1 MGPPPRKAGGRGG
14 HPAGPKNT
22 TRTPEDSAP
31 HRHARQ
37 DALDL
42 ALACAELAPQV
53 LAWAEIAA
61 PGERE
66 ALVALARRLG
76 RAAERGAA

>member
-1 MGPPPRKAGGRGG
+1 MGPPPRNAGGRGG

-22 TRTPEDSAP
+22 TRTPEDSST

-37 DALDL
+37 DAHDL

-53 LAWAEIAA
+53 LAWAKLAA

-66 ALVALARRLG
+66 ALVALAHRLG
-76 RAAERGAA
+76 LAAEQGAA

>member
-1 MGPPPRKAGGRGG
+1 MGPPPRKADGRAP
-14 HPAGPKNT
+14 HPAGPHT
-22 TRTPEDSAP
+22 TRTAP
-31 HRHARQ
+31 QDTSSPRHARQ